1 MKILIDVAA
10 HAPSLA
16 ALRAR
21 SDVTIDLV
29 DLPEERAREIDPAR
43 LREVDVL
50 FCTLPPTNHA
60 DLKQLKWIQIAST
73 GYSQLF
79 GLDLAAHGVRATNA
93 RGCFDVPIAEWNIAM
108 MINLARN
115 LRQMIRH
122 QERGHWDRS
131 AEFQSEIRG
140 KTVGIWGYGGIGRET
155 ARVARLFGM
164 RVHVLSRSGVRPR
177 HDMFTVPGTGDP
189 DATLPHR
196 VFKAG
201 EEAEFLSDVDFLVVA
216 MPLTKATAGLIGS
229 RELAL
234 LPRRAFLLNPARGQ
248 IIDEAALLA
257 ALLEGGIAGAALD
270 THHHNPLPSDHPL
283 WQFPNVIITPHI
295 SGSSLNPAFLERLW
309 TIFLTNVDRY
319 ARQQPLLNELTAAE
333 LSGA

>member
-1 MKILIDVAA
+1 MKVLIDVAA

-21 SDVTIDLV
+21 ADVTIELADP
-29 DLPEERAREIDPAR
+29 PEERAREFDPDR
-43 LREVDVL
+43 LRDVDVL

-73 GYSQLF
+73 GYAQLF
-79 GLDLAAHGVRATNA
+79 DLDLPVRGVRATNA

-122 QERGHWDRS
+122 QDRGHWDRS

-155 ARVARLFGM
+155 ARVARLLGM

-177 HDMFTVPGTGDP
+177 HNMFAVPGTGDEE
-189 DATLPHR
+189 ATLPHQ
-196 VFKAG
+196 VFRAG
-201 EEAEFLSDVDFLVVA
+201 EEAAFLGDLDFLIIA
-216 MPLTKATAGLIGS
+216 MPLTKATTGLIGA
-229 RELAL
+229 RELGI
-234 LPRRAFLLNPARGQ
+234 LPRHAFLLNPARGQ
-248 IIDEAALLA
+248 IVDEAALLA
-257 ALLEGGIAGAALD
+257 ALLEGQIAGAALD
-270 THHHNPLPSDHPL
+270 THHHNPLPPDHPL

-309 TIFLTNVDRY
+309 SIFLTNVDRFTY
-319 ARQQPLLNELTAAE
+319 QQPLLNELTAAE